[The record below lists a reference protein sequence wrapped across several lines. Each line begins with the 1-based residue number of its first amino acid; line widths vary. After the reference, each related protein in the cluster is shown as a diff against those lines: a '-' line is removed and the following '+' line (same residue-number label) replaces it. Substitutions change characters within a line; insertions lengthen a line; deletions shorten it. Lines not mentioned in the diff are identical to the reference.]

1 MGFPVIQEKLFR
13 LYYMGEDDDANV
25 RIIFSICPV
34 FKLDLTVVV
43 INDNFDHLFFYP
55 GTIGLT
61 QVLSFLS

>member
-1 MGFPVIQEKLFR
+1 MGFSVIQEKLFR
-13 LYYMGEDDDANV
+13 LYYMGEDDNANV